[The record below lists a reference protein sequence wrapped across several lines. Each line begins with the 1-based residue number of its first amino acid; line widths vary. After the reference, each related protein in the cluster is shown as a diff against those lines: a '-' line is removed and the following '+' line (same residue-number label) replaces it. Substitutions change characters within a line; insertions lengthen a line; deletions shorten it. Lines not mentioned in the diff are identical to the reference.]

1 MLFIAPN
8 GGVVFDSRRGRTF
21 TSATPTMKET
31 CLSPLSKNSRGSRG
45 PTVPP
50 HGYTGSSGQFP
61 EWLTFYV
68 DDL

>member
-8 GGVVFDSRRGRTF
+8 GSSVRFPERSNFYVGDPYHEGDLSV
-21 TSATPTMKET
+21 SALKD
-31 CLSPLSKNSRGSRG
+31 SRGSRG
-45 PTVPP
+45 PTVPHLP
-50 HGYTGSSGQFP
+50 RSSGQFP